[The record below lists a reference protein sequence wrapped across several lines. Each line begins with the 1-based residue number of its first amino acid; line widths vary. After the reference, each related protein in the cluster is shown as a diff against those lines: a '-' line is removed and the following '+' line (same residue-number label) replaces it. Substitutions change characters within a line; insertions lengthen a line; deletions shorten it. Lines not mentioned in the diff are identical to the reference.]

1 MTRERQRGSAAIEAA
16 IGVPAFMMF
25 VLLIVFGG
33 RVMMAHQAVQS
44 AAADAAR
51 SASISRTQPD
61 ANSAA
66 TGAASTSLA
75 NQSVG
80 CTSTHVSVD
89 TTGFAAAVGTPAS
102 VRATVSCTVDLSNL
116 SAPGVPGS
124 MTITESMTSPLDT
137 YRER

>member
-1 MTRERQRGSAAIEAA
+1 MTREPDRGSAAIEAA

-33 RVMMAHQAVQS
+33 RVTMARQAVAS

-89 TTGFAAAVGTPAS
+89 TTGFAAVVGTPAS
-102 VRATVSCTVDLSNL
+102 VRATVTCTVDLSNL
-116 SAPGVPGS
+116 SAPGIPGS